1 MVEVPGSS
9 PVTPTTVSGT
19 TRSAQPRRDDSSRA
33 DGTMG
38 DLLAAT
44 RERYAAARPAS
55 RALHDRATRVLPGG
69 HTRTVLHFD
78 PFPFRVTHAEGPWL
92 VDADG
97 HRYADLLGNYTAGLL
112 GHAPDAV
119 RTAVTETLARG
130 WSVGATQAHEV
141 ELAELITARFP
152 SIARVRFTNSGTE
165 ANVYAISAALH
176 ATGRRGVLAMRGG
189 YHGGVLTFGDA
200 PSPINVPHEY
210 HLTDFNDVRALEADF
225 AAAAPHLGCAIVEP
239 LLGSAGCIPGTPEY
253 LGRLRELC
261 TAHDVP
267 LIFDEVM
274 TSRLG
279 PAGLQGELGIAPDL
293 TTLGKYLGGGF
304 SFGAFGGREDVMS
317 VFGPRPVPMSLGSMA
332 SRAGRAPLPAPS
344 PLAHAGTFNNNP
356 VSMSAGVAA
365 LRHVL
370 TPEAVR
376 AVNARGDA
384 LREALNAIF
393 AEHGVPLWT
402 AGRGSMMNVH
412 GTTGPVRTVA
422 DAARGDD
429 RWKELYFFAML
440 ERGYYLARRGFIA
453 LSLEVTD
460 EILDGFVAAT
470 RDWAASAPA
479 A

>member
-1 MVEVPGSS
+1 MSASATGRAVEPG
-9 PVTPTTVSGT
+9 
-19 TRSAQPRRDDSSRA
+19 RLD
-33 DGTMG
+33 
-38 DLLAAT
+38 DLLLAT
-44 RERYAAARPAS
+44 RARYAAARPAS

-78 PFPFRVTHAEGPWL
+78 PFPFRVTHADGPWL

-112 GHAPDAV
+112 GHAPAAVRDAV
-119 RTAVTETLARG
+119 AVTLDRG

-141 ELAELITARFP
+141 ELAELVTARFP
-152 SIARVRFTNSGTE
+152 SIERIRFTNSGTE

-200 PSPINVPHEY
+200 PSPINVPHDY
-210 HLTDFNDVRALEADF
+210 HLADFNDAASLDAPF
-225 AAAAPHLGCAIVEP
+225 AAHAAGTAPLGCAIVEP
-239 LLGSAGCIPGTPEY
+239 LLGSAGCIPGTPEF

-261 TAHDVP
+261 DAHDVP

-304 SFGAFGGREDVMS
+304 SFGAFGGRADVMS
-317 VFGPRPVPMSLGSMA
+317 VFSPHPMAMA
-332 SRAGRAPLPAPS
+332 PRAGRAARPAPS

-370 TPEAVR
+370 TPGAVR

-393 AEHGVPLWT
+393 ADCGVPLHA

-412 GTTGPVRTVA
+412 GTPGPVRTVA

-470 RDWAASAPA
+470 RDWAASAA
-479 A
+479 SH